1 VAARSDSHSVPEV
14 DRDACLVSYRAEL
27 RIAGFQ
33 ERESNLYN
41 DVLLKYGN
49 VALEDREALQHLNNA
64 ARRLNAAAM
73 EVLRRRSE
81 EMPAVPEI
89 ATSYWDS
96 WQQTYEAN
104 VAWIEAQTVAIE
116 ALASGLEPRG
126 EHVKMLLTHL
136 EDARQKAGTEEK
148 QILKRI
154 GVSGNTVREIISE
167 VMAETE
173 DSWSQEYD
181 T

>member
-1 VAARSDSHSVPEV
+1 MANRPDTPSVPEA
-14 DRDACLVSYRAEL
+14 DRDACLATYRAEL

-41 DVLLKYGN
+41 DVLLKYGQ
-49 VALEDREALQHLNNA
+49 VALEDREALQRLNSA
-64 ARRLNAAAM
+64 ARRLNAAAI
-73 EVLRRRSE
+73 EVLRRRLE

-104 VAWIEAQTVAIE
+104 AAWSEAQTVAIE
-116 ALASGLEPRG
+116 ALADGLEPRG
-126 EHVKMLLTHL
+126 EHVKLLLSHL
-136 EDARQKAGTEEK
+136 EDARKKTGNEEK
-148 QILKRI
+148 QMLKRI

-167 VMAETE
+167 VMAETQ
-173 DSWSQEYD
+173 DPWSQEYHN
-181 T
+181 